1 MRLVLV
7 HLVLVDVKIL
17 VLLIVVV
24 ILGRVLLSGLSEV
37 DHLATGATADDV
49 LGVDF
54 LKVVLLW

>member
-7 HLVLVDVKIL
+7 HLVFVNVEVL

-37 DHLATGATADDV
+37 DHLAAGATADDV

-54 LKVVLLW
+54 LEVVLFW